1 MTVSGG
7 ELNVVVAVG
16 VIREGLLPYLADN
29 CQAWEM
35 DAEGGYTRGRP
46 RRGRRRS
53 AQEELLYTLAT
64 PS

>member
-1 MTVSGG
+1 MLDPALKRRVM
-7 ELNVVVAVG
+7 
-16 VIREGLLPYLADN
+16 REGLMPYLEDN

-35 DAEGGYTRGRP
+35 DSEGGYTRAKP
-46 RRGRRRS
+46 RRGRRRV